1 MSEVKIGYIPTRR
14 DVFDRS
20 EAYRYRGVVKKAVQS
35 LGAKLV
41 DIDGIN
47 GENLLF
53 DERDLPAVIDRMQR
67 EKVDGLF
74 FPHCN
79 FGTEDLVAKVA
90 KELGKPVLIWG
101 PRDDAPLA
109 DGLRTR
115 DTQCGLF
122 ATGKV
127 LRRFNVP
134 FTYIENS
141 WVDAP
146 VFAKGYQKFVSVCRT
161 VRAFRRLRI
170 LQLGP
175 RPDGFWSVICNEGE
189 LLERF
194 GVQTFPVSLVDLVE
208 RVKSLLR
215 EKPQPFQA
223 AMQRITGKIDVS
235 GCVGADVEKLAAL
248 YVGIRSLCE
257 EHGCTAAAIQCWNAL
272 QNDSGLGVMPC
283 MVNGLLIEDG
293 IPVTCETDLHGAVTA
308 ILLQEAADRCSA
320 IFFSDLTVRH
330 PTNDNAE
337 LLWHCGNFS
346 PSLADPTEEKKLG
359 RHFIFP
365 SHKCGTGEWKI
376 RNGEVTVCRFDGDHG
391 DYRLFIGEGRGTDG
405 PRTRGT
411 YFWLEVENW
420 PKWERALVEGPYIHH
435 CAAVHARVADV
446 LEETCKYIPGLCPE
460 RM

>member
-1 MSEVKIGYIPTRR
+1 M
-14 DVFDRS
+14 
-20 EAYRYRGVVKKAVQS
+20 VKKAVQS

-235 GCVGADVEKLAAL
+235 DCVGADVEKLAAL

-257 EHGCTAAAIQCWNAL
+257 EHGCTAAAI
-272 QNDSGLGVMPC
+272 
-283 MVNGLLIEDG
+283 
-293 IPVTCETDLHGAVTA
+293 
-308 ILLQEAADRCSA
+308 
-320 IFFSDLTVRH
+320 
-330 PTNDNAE
+330 
-337 LLWHCGNFS
+337 
-346 PSLADPTEEKKLG
+346 
-359 RHFIFP
+359 
-365 SHKCGTGEWKI
+365 
-376 RNGEVTVCRFDGDHG
+376 
-391 DYRLFIGEGRGTDG
+391 
-405 PRTRGT
+405 
-411 YFWLEVENW
+411 
-420 PKWERALVEGPYIHH
+420 
-435 CAAVHARVADV
+435 
-446 LEETCKYIPGLCPE
+446 
-460 RM
+460 